1 MRWIHVAIHKAT
13 GERKMTDN
21 ILELKN
27 LSIHFGEKEAVQSL
41 SLAVRRGERLALVGE
56 SGSGKTVTAL
66 SILRLLD
73 HARLDGEILF
83 DGEDLQQKSEDQLR
97 EIRGA
102 DIAMIFQEPMTAL
115 NPLFTIGNQI
125 AESLEI
131 HEGLD
136 KIAARARV
144 IELLEST
151 GVREAERRV
160 DSYPHQLSG
169 GQRQRAMIAMALAC
183 RPRLIIADEPTT
195 ALDVSIRARIID
207 LLLGIQQ
214 RENLSVLLITHDLSL
229 VKKFAERVAVMEHGK
244 LVEVADTETL
254 FNSPQHPYTQKLL
267 NSHPVREIDPVA
279 YDAATLLSADNL
291 RVEYKKV
298 RPGFRARFRPEAL
311 AAVDNATVNLR
322 RGETLGVLGES
333 GSGKSTLA
341 MALLGLIKP
350 ASGKIHYR
358 GDLLRYGSREWQRL
372 RGRIQVVF
380 QDPFGSL
387 SPRKTIRQ
395 IVEEGLQLHRPDLT
409 AAQRLQRVIDVL
421 AETGLPETVLNRYP
435 HQFSG
440 GQRQR
445 IAIARAV
452 VIEPEIIVL
461 DEPTS
466 ALDVSIQFQVLQLL
480 TGLQKKYGLSY
491 VLISHDIA
499 VVRALSHS
507 VMVMK
512 DGKVVEAGETLSLLQ
527 DPQHPYTRSLIQ
539 ASL

>member
-1 MRWIHVAIHKAT
+1 
-13 GERKMTDN
+13 MTDT
-21 ILELKN
+21 ILALNN
-27 LSIHFGEKEAVQSL
+27 LSISFGEKRAVEQLNL
-41 SLAVRRGERLALVGE
+41 SMQRGERLALVGE

-66 SILRLLD
+66 SILQLLQ
-73 HARLDGEILF
+73 HAKLEGEIRF
-83 DGEDLQQKSEDQLR
+83 NNEDLLQKTEDELR
-97 EIRGA
+97 DIRGA

-125 AESLEI
+125 MESLQL
-131 HEGLD
+131 HEQLD
-136 KIAARARV
+136 KASARQRT
-144 IELLEST
+144 IELLAST
-151 GVREAERRV
+151 GVRDAEHRV

-183 RPRLIIADEPTT
+183 CPKLIIADEPTT

-207 LLLGIQQ
+207 LLLSIQQ
-214 RENLSVLLITHDLSL
+214 RDNLSVLLITHDLLL
-229 VKKFAERVAVMEHGK
+229 VKKFATRVAVMEKGR

-254 FNSPQHPYTQKLL
+254 FANPQHPYTQKLL
-267 NSHPVREIDPVA
+267 NSSPVRAIETVDSNSPVLI
-279 YDAATLLSADNL
+279 AAEKL

-311 AAVDNATVNLR
+311 AAVDDANVTLR
-322 RGETLGVLGES
+322 KGETLGVLGES

-341 MALLGLIKP
+341 MALLGLIRP
-350 ASGKIHYR
+350 AAGEIAYR
-358 GDLLRYGSREWQRL
+358 GETLRYASKQWQTL
-372 RGRIQVVF
+372 RARIQVVF

-395 IVEEGLQLHRPDLT
+395 IVEEGLVLHRPSLN
-409 AAQRLQRVIDVL
+409 AGQRLQRVIEVL
-421 AETGLPETVLNRYP
+421 SEVGLPENVLNRYP

-452 VIEPEIIVL
+452 VIEPEIIIL

-512 DGKVVEAGETLSLLQ
+512 DGKVVESGETLSLLAE
-527 DPQHPYTRSLIQ
+527 PQHPYTRALIE

>member
-1 MRWIHVAIHKAT
+1 MVCVRRWIRVAIMKEAIA
-13 GERKMTDN
+13 KMSDA

-27 LSIHFGEKEAVQSL
+27 LSISFGEKRAVEQLHL
-41 SLAVRRGERLALVGE
+41 SMQRGERLALVGE

-66 SILRLLD
+66 SILRLLEQ
-73 HARLDGEILF
+73 AKLEGEIRF
-83 DGEDLQQKSEDQLR
+83 NGENLLQKSEQELR
-97 EIRGA
+97 AIRGA
-102 DIAMIFQEPMTAL
+102 DISMIFQEPMSAL
-115 NPLFTIGNQI
+115 NPLYTIGNQI
-125 AESLEI
+125 MESLQL
-131 HEGLD
+131 HEQLD
-136 KIAARARV
+136 KHQARART

-183 RPRLIIADEPTT
+183 RPQLIIADEPTT

-207 LLLGIQQ
+207 
-214 RENLSVLLITHDLSL
+214 NLSVLLITHDLLL
-229 VKKFAERVAVMEHGK
+229 VRKFATRVAVMEKGR

-254 FNSPQHPYTQKLL
+254 FSNPQHPYTQKLL
-267 NSHPVREIDPVA
+267 NSHPVRAVAPVA
-279 YDAATLLSADNL
+279 GDAQELLAADQI

-311 AAVDNATVNLR
+311 AAVDGADVSLR
-322 RGETLGVLGES
+322 QGETLGVLGES

-341 MALLGLIKP
+341 MALLGLIRP
-350 ASGKIHYR
+350 AAGGIAYR
-358 GDLLRYGSREWQRL
+358 GEALKYASKQWRNLRA
-372 RGRIQVVF
+372 RIQVVF

-395 IVEEGLQLHRPDLT
+395 IVEEGLRLHRPELSEH
-409 AAQRLQRVIDVL
+409 QRLARVIEVL
-421 AETGLPETVLNRYP
+421 GEVGLPETALHRYP

-445 IAIARAV
+445 IAIARAL

-466 ALDVSIQFQVLQLL
+466 ALDVSIQFQVLELL
-480 TGLQKKYGLSY
+480 TNLQKKYGLSY
-491 VLISHDIA
+491 VLITHDIA
-499 VVRALSHS
+499 VVRALSHRI
-507 VMVMK
+507 MVMK
-512 DGKVVEAGETLSLLQ
+512 DGKVLETGETLSLLAA
-527 DPQHPYTRSLIQ
+527 PQHPYTQSLIQ

>member
-1 MRWIHVAIHKAT
+1 MSDT
-13 GERKMTDN
+13 
-21 ILELKN
+21 ILALNN
-27 LSIHFGEKEAVQSL
+27 LSISFGEKRAVEQLNL
-41 SLAVRRGERLALVGE
+41 SMQRGERLALVGE

-66 SILRLLD
+66 SILRLLQ
-73 HARLDGEILF
+73 HATLDGEIRF
-83 DGEDLQQKSEDQLR
+83 NNEDLLQKTEEQLR
-97 EIRGA
+97 DIRGA

-125 AESLEI
+125 MESLQL
-131 HEGLD
+131 HEQLD
-136 KIAARARV
+136 KASARQRT
-144 IELLEST
+144 IELLAST
-151 GVREAERRV
+151 GVRDAEHRV

-183 RPRLIIADEPTT
+183 RPKLIIADEPTT

-207 LLLGIQQ
+207 LLLSIQQ
-214 RENLSVLLITHDLSL
+214 RENLSVLLITHDLLL
-229 VKKFAERVAVMEHGK
+229 VRKFATRVAVMEKGK

-254 FNSPQHPYTQKLL
+254 FSRPQHPYTQKLL
-267 NSHPVREIDPVA
+267 NSHPVRSIAAVDP
-279 YDAATLLSADNL
+279 DSPTLLSAQNL
-291 RVEYKKV
+291 RVEYKKI

-311 AAVDNATVNLR
+311 AAVDNANVLLR
-322 RGETLGVLGES
+322 KGETLGVLGES

-341 MALLGLIKP
+341 MALLGLIRP
-350 ASGKIHYR
+350 AAGEISYR
-358 GDLLRYGSREWQRL
+358 GERLRYASKQWQEL
-372 RGRIQVVF
+372 RSRIQVVF

-395 IVEEGLQLHRPDLT
+395 IVEEGLLLHRASLN
-409 AAQRLQRVIDVL
+409 ASQRLQRVIDVL
-421 AETGLPETVLNRYP
+421 AEVGLPDNVLNRYP

-452 VIEPEIIVL
+452 VIEPEIIIL

-466 ALDVSIQFQVLQLL
+466 ALDVSIQFQVLELL

-512 DGKVVEAGETLSLLQ
+512 DGKVVESGETLSLLAE
-527 DPQHPYTRSLIQ
+527 PQHPYTRALIE